1 MRHVRVYLRASTTD
15 QNPERAKRYIR
26 GFLAEHDTS
35 PAAYY
40 VETVS
45 GRISERPEL
54 WRLIEDSAPGDVLV
68 VESIDRLTRLP
79 LRQWRRLSA
88 ELDQR
93 GVHVVSVDLP
103 LSHRALKEEPADD
116 LEGRITDAM
125 QRMLLEICAAQAAAD
140 YEMRRRRQA
149 EGIAQ
154 AMERGVTMGKRADL
168 KRYQVIQTM
177 REKGHTIRKIA
188 ELVGCSTTT
197 VQRAIK
203 DGRTGEHESEMRDL
217 QRRYQLDMQ
226 TLEKGA
232 AEVSRALKGED
243 QATQPEKA
251 RS

>member
-15 QNPERAKRYIR
+15 QNPERAKRYVR
-26 GFLAEHDTS
+26 GFLAEHHVT
-35 PAAYY
+35 PAAFYI
-40 VETVS
+40 ETVS

-79 LRQWRRLSA
+79 LKQWRRLSA

-125 QRMLLEICAAQAAAD
+125 QRMLLEICAANAAAD
-140 YEMRRRRQA
+140 YEQRRRRQA

-154 AMERGVTMGKRADL
+154 AMERGVTMGKRADQ

-203 DGRTGEHESEMRDL
+203 EGRTDEHEAEMRDL
-217 QRRYQLDMQ
+217 QRRYEQDMQ
-226 TLEKGA
+226 TAQKGA
-232 AEVSRALKGED
+232 AAVGRALKGEN
-243 QATQPEKA
+243 QATQAKES

>member
-1 MRHVRVYLRASTTD
+1 MKHIRVYLRASTTD

-26 GFLAEHDTS
+26 GFLAEHDIT
-35 PAAYY
+35 PAAFY

-79 LRQWRRLSA
+79 LKQWRRLSA

-103 LSHRALKEEPADD
+103 LTHRALKEEPADD

-125 QRMLLEICAAQAAAD
+125 QRMLLEICAANAAAD
-140 YEMRRRRQA
+140 YEQRRRRQA
-149 EGIAQ
+149 EGIAE
-154 AMERGVTMGKRADL
+154 AMERGITFGKRADQ
-168 KRYQVIQTM
+168 KRYEVIQTM
-177 REKGHTIRKIA
+177 REKGHTIRNIA

-203 DGRTGEHESEMRDL
+203 DGRTGEHESQMQDL
-217 QRRYQLDMQ
+217 QRRYEQDMQ
-226 TLEKGA
+226 TLDTGTA
-232 AEVSRALKGED
+232 AVSRALKGEH
-243 QATQPEKA
+243 QATQPEKV